1 MKYNMAVYVVGD
13 FLRET
18 RLRKGYTQEEV
29 SYGIC
34 TTASLSRIENG
45 AQKPGRLILEKLFER
60 LGTENNLFNS
70 FVSREEMELYSAI
83 QNLIRDITD
92 EDVTKLKEHISLVEN
107 LATDASELE
116 HQCLYFAKGELAR
129 QKDKDDKKALEMY
142 MKAIHITFPDFDGK
156 SPLRNNLLTFD
167 EIMIINSISI
177 LYSNDEKNI
186 MNAIHLD
193 MWLKEYMENK
203 IVDGKMKTA
212 KYPMILYNLSCWL
225 GVENCHAEALK
236 MAEQGINFCIEYG
249 NLAFFPLLILNKGVA
264 LAELNQLDEAKQY
277 LHQAVT
283 VLSAV
288 KRMDLVKIVTD
299 WCGLQY
305 HIDFNNLLL

>member
-1 MKYNMAVYVVGD
+1 MAVYVVGD

-18 RLRKGYTQEEV
+18 RMRKGYTQEEV

-34 TTASLSRIENG
+34 TPASLSRIENG

-92 EDVTKLKEHISLVEN
+92 EDVTKLKEHISIVEN

-129 QKDKDDKKALEMY
+129 QKDKDDKKAMEMY
-142 MKAIHITFPDFDGK
+142 MKAIHITLPDFDGK

-167 EIMIINSISI
+167 EIMIINSIAI

>member
-1 MKYNMAVYVVGD
+1 MAVYVVGD

-34 TTASLSRIENG
+34 TPASLSRIENG

-129 QKDKDDKKALEMY
+129 QKDKDDKKAMEMY
-142 MKAIHITFPDFDGK
+142 MKAIHITLPDFDGK

>member
-1 MKYNMAVYVVGD
+1 MAVYVVGD

-18 RLRKGYTQEEV
+18 RIRKGYTQEEV

-34 TTASLSRIENG
+34 TTVSLSRIENG

-129 QKDKDDKKALEMY
+129 QKDKDDKKAMEMY
-142 MKAIHITFPDFDGK
+142 MKAIHITLPDFDGK

>member
-70 FVSREEMELYSAI
+70 FVSREDMELYSAI
-83 QNLIRDITD
+83 QELIRNITD
-92 EDVTKLKEHISLVEN
+92 KNVSRIEKQIKTVEKLIRETSV
-107 LATDASELE
+107 LE
-116 HQCLYFAKGELAR
+116 HQSLYFAQGELAR
-129 QKDKDDKKALEMY
+129 QRDKENEKAMQLY
-142 MKAIHITFPDFDGK
+142 MKAIHVTLPNFDGK
-156 SPLRNNLLTFD
+156 NPLRNNLLTFD
-167 EIMIINSISI
+167 EIMIINAIAI
-177 LYSNDEKNI
+177 LYSEMEDNI
-186 MNAIHLD
+186 VAIRLN

-212 KYPMILYNLSCWL
+212 KYPVILYNLSCWFFD
-225 GVENCHAEALK
+225 EQYYEETIQ
-236 MAEQGINFCIEYG
+236 MADVGIDFCVKYS
-249 NLAFFPLLILNKGVA
+249 NLVIFPSLILNKGVA
-264 LAELNQLDEAKQY
+264 MAELGKMNEAKKY
-277 LHQAVT
+277 LHQAITIFNAMNRSNT
-283 VLSAV
+283 VKTIS
-288 KRMDLVKIVTD
+288 D
-299 WCGLQY
+299 WCKTHY
-305 HIDFNNLLL
+305 EIEV